1 MTETLENLGLSA
13 ALAASE
19 KRSAL
24 FEDSE
29 RRAFVS
35 ERNQNFDLGV
45 RSQMGKVTKFDQ
57 TREVLHSILAK
68 HGVPDDSGWKPS

>member
-1 MTETLENLGLSA
+1 MADTLENLGLSA

-19 KRSAL
+19 SRRAL
-24 FEDSE
+24 YEDSE

-45 RSQMGKVTKFDQ
+45 RSQVGKVTKFDQ
-57 TREVLHSILAK
+57 TSEVLYSILAK
-68 HGVPDDSGWKPS
+68 HGVPDDAGWKPS